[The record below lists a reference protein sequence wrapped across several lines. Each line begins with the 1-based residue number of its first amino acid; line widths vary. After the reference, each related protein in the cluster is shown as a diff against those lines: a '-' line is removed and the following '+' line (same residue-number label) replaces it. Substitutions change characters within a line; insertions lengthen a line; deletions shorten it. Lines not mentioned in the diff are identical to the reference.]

1 MDQFF
6 GLFNAELLSASV
18 RIATP
23 LILAALGGL
32 LCMRASVFNI
42 ALEGMMLT
50 GAFFAIVVVDRTGST
65 PLGLVG
71 GVISGIVVGVIFAV
85 ATIRFKADHIVTGI
99 AINLGAIGVTG
110 FALKA
115 IFGISGQYQPSNMKA
130 LDPIDL
136 PFVRDIPILGPML
149 NNHTPVIYLSLLM
162 VVVTQILLF
171 RTPFGLAVRS
181 VGEYP
186 DAARTSGIWPE
197 RVQWLVILWSG
208 ALCGLAGAH
217 LSTGYVSQFT
227 ERMSAGRGFT
237 AFTAIVFGASHPV
250 YTFIACLIFGFA
262 EALGFRIQLE
272 GFGLPPSLV
281 QAFPYVLAIVVLT
294 VSSAIRMRRV
304 SAMKVMT
311 T

>member
-1 MDQFF
+1 MDQFL
-6 GLFNAELLSASV
+6 GLFNNELLTASV

-23 LILAALGGL
+23 LLLAALGGL

-42 ALEGMMLT
+42 ALEGMMLI
-50 GAFFAIVVVDRTGST
+50 GAFFAIVTVERTGNT
-65 PLGLVG
+65 WLGLLG
-71 GVISGIVVGVIFAV
+71 GIISGVIVGVIYAL
-85 ATIRFKADHIVTGI
+85 ATIRFRADHIVTGI
-99 AINLGAIGVTG
+99 AINLGAIGLTG
-110 FALKA
+110 FILKV
-115 IFGISGQYQPSNMKA
+115 IFGVSGQYRPANMQPLPN
-130 LDPIDL
+130 LDIPIL
-136 PFVRDIPILGPML
+136 RDIPILGPML

-227 ERMSAGRGFT
+227 ERMTAGRGFT
-237 AFTAIVFGASHPV
+237 AFTAIVFGASHPI
-250 YTFIACLIFGFA
+250 YTFLATLIFGAA

-272 GFGLPPSLV
+272 GFGLPPSLL
-281 QAFPYVLAIVVLT
+281 QAFPYILAIVVLT
-294 VSSAIRMRRV
+294 ARSAIRVRRA
-304 SAMKVMT
+304 SSMKAMT
-311 T
+311 A